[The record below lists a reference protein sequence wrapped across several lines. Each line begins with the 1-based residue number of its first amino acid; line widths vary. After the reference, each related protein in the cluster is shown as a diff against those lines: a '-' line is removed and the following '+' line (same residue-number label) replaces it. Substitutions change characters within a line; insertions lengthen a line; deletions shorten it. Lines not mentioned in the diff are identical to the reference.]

1 MAKTILKILASKG
14 GRTKHF
20 TQLAWSLLDKDKFGW
35 SYVRHDEFEVLK
47 NNGMRLIDPSTQKEP
62 VKTAPVANKVSLEIP
77 KEVIKKEVVEPVKEV
92 ANTEMIEPMP
102 AKVKAAPK
110 AKAKSKKK

>member
-20 TQLAWSLLDKDKFGW
+20 TQLAWSLLDKEKFGW

-47 NNGMRLIDPSTQKEP
+47 NNGMRLIDASKEKEP
-62 VKTAPVANKVSLEIP
+62 VKAAPVANKVSLETP
-77 KEVIKKEVVEPVKEV
+77 VEVIKKIVHVDIASDAENAAVDPMPVKT
-92 ANTEMIEPMP
+92 A
-102 AKVKAAPK
+102 AKKGPK
-110 AKAKSKKK
+110 AKKK